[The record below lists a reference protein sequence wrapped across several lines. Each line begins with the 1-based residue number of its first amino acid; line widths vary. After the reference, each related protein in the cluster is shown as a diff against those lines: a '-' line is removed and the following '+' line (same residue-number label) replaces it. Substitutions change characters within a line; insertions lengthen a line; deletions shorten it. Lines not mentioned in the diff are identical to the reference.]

1 MRAAGSAKTLSR
13 WQAAGAHLLVSVAIA
28 AVIVTV
34 LLVVWY
40 PGPLFEAAG
49 GDGLRYI
56 LVGAILGPLLTLVV
70 FKSGKRG
77 LRFDLTMIS
86 LVQIAALV
94 YGVSI
99 AFLARPAFMVFVKDR
114 FELVTAGEL
123 DPAELAAAKYP
134 QFRTPGWTGPELVA
148 ADTPTES
155 KERSRLI
162 NAALEGLD
170 LQHFPRYYTPYAERT
185 REVLAKA
192 DNVAR
197 LRAAEPVSAK
207 AVDIYLSSS
216 GTREEDVRV
225 LMLRT
230 RSAWVVV
237 LIDPK
242 TAQPV
247 KMLLGEKIE

>member
-1 MRAAGSAKTLSR
+1 MSAKAFSR
-13 WQAAGAHLLVSVAIA
+13 WQAAGTHLLISVAIA
-28 AVIVTV
+28 AAVITIM
-34 LLVVWY
+34 LGVWY

-49 GDGLRYI
+49 GSGLLYI
-56 LVGAILGPLLTLVV
+56 LVGVDVILGPLLTLIV

-77 LRFDLTMIS
+77 MKFDLTMIG

-94 YGVSI
+94 YGVYI
-99 AFLARPAFMVFVKDR
+99 VFLARPAFIVFVKDR
-114 FELVTAGEL
+114 FELVTAVEL
-123 DPAELAAAKYP
+123 DPEKLAAAKYP
-134 QFRTPGWTGPELVA
+134 EFRAPGWTGPMLVA
-148 ADTPTES
+148 ADTPADP
-155 KERSRLI
+155 KERDKL
-162 NAALEGLD
+162 NEAALAGLD
-170 LQHFPRYYTPYAERT
+170 LQHFPRYYAPYAERT

-192 DNVAR
+192 GNIAR
-197 LRAAEPVSAK
+197 LRAAEPASAK
-207 AVDIYLSSS
+207 VVDKYLSTS

-230 RSAWVVV
+230 RFAWVVV